1 MIQEKE
7 RLTPVGQLE
16 NSYIYYNGS
25 IVNPVSS
32 DFIVVKYQVTPG
44 DKLTIHATLHAGTSY
59 MYAFYNSSQFS
70 NATVIS
76 VGPKVTESTDDVDV
90 TVPSGATYLGV
101 QKFNSEEYVDK
112 TVEISFKDI
121 NKLSQKS
128 SVAGTEKIPV
138 SDTEYI
144 TTQQIVAGVEAQ
156 IGDIETILASI

>member
-16 NSYIYYNGS
+16 NSYINYNGS
-25 IVNPVSS
+25 IVNPGISG
-32 DFIVVKYQVTPG
+32 FIVVKYQVTPG

-59 MYAFYNSSQFS
+59 SYAFYNSSAFS
-70 NATVIS
+70 SATVVS
-76 VGPKVTESTDDVDV
+76 VGPSVTSSTDDMDV

-112 TVEISFKDI
+112 AVEISFKDI

-156 IGDIETILASI
+156 IGDIETILSSI